1 MKPGGET
8 LPGLFF
14 DQVVTTP
21 AVSVLFSMKGVCNR
35 MSKEAGK
42 REIIYQM
49 TMRTAWKMVQKEVLS
64 REEYLDFETKMR
76 EKYRPVIGGLF
87 SDIDLLSCG

>member
-1 MKPGGET
+1 M
-8 LPGLFF
+8 
-14 DQVVTTP
+14 VTMA
-21 AVSVLFSMKGVCNR
+21 AVDVLSLMKGVCNR

>member
-1 MKPGGET
+1 MPGGGN
-8 LPGLFF
+8 PAGLIFLSKL
-14 DQVVTTP
+14 VTT
-21 AVSVLFSMKGVCNR
+21 ADRAVLFSMKGVCNR

-64 REEYLDFETKMR
+64 REEYLDFEMKMR